1 MEALRHR
8 EDGRAIPVVV
18 ITARQLS
25 AEDCRRLNGQVVRI
39 IQKGQTTAE
48 EVLNEVRR
56 LMTGISP
63 GSAGGPN
70 E

>member
-1 MEALRHR
+1 M
-8 EDGRAIPVVV
+8 

-25 AEDCRRLNGQVVRI
+25 DEDRRRLNGQVVRI

-48 EVLNEVRR
+48 AVLNEVRR

-63 GSAGGPN
+63 GNNGRGQ
-70 E
+70 